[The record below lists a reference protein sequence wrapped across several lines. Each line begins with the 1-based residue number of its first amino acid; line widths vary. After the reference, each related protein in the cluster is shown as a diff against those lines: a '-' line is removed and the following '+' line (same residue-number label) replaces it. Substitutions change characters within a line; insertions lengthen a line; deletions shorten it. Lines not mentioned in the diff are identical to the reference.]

1 MSNPKSQKYFVDS
14 WLDDTQFK
22 DWMVKDKENTIA
34 GCSVCHKVIELL
46 SSGKLTLT
54 DYGKGK
60 KYRNA
65 LSNVQNFFKPRGS
78 MSSNE
83 TAPSTPSLSTEKQ
96 STIELHLEKSSA
108 TKVEIIWT
116 LKSVISGYSAGLNET

>member
-1 MSNPKSQKYFVDS
+1 MSNPKSQKYFVDG
-14 WLDDTQFK
+14 WLDDIQFK

-46 SSGKLTLT
+46 SSGKLALT
-54 DYGKGK
+54 D
-60 KYRNA
+60 NA

-78 MSSNE
+78 MSSSE

-116 LKSVISGYSAGLNET
+116 LKSVISGYSARLNET

>member
-1 MSNPKSQKYFVDS
+1 MSNPKSQKYFVDG
-14 WLDDTQFK
+14 WLDDIQFK

-46 SSGKLTLT
+46 SSGKLALT
-54 DYGKGK
+54 D
-60 KYRNA
+60 NA

-78 MSSNE
+78 MSSSE

-116 LKSVISGYSAGLNET
+116 SKSVISGYSARLNET